1 MIILFLILSP
11 QESELQV
18 QTTGGYSL
26 SQQGSLPELHNTEN
40 DVSDFLNSPKTS
52 TLAYTVDLQ
61 EQGLILSW
69 TPRWKKAYTPVLA
82 NSNIMQAVCF
92 KFFNSHV

>member
-1 MIILFLILSP
+1 MTFIVHFISTIITSAPPRINGHEIP
-11 QESELQV
+11 EAGDPYTQESELQV

-69 TPRWKKAYTPVLA
+69 TPR
-82 NSNIMQAVCF
+82 
-92 KFFNSHV
+92 